1 VYVKIGRRRLTIQI
15 SHHRLIK
22 GLGITLKI
30 NAENEDEEIL
40 VLKES
45 IHDEVDL
52 RLKNSM
58 DR

>member
-1 VYVKIGRRRLTIQI
+1 VKIGRRRLTIQI